1 MFKLKQILFFMVVL
15 LPLQSAAS
23 AAEMTTGEKS
33 ARIPADTHVS
43 AQEKHPGYRLS
54 RIPSIMVRGAF
65 GAITSPAEFIYTPK
79 AESKERP
86 RLWPVTAL
94 PRAVTN
100 VGYRLTSAIY
110 DIAFY
115 PFAAPFVD
123 ETPPLT
129 EKMGLS
135 ADVWE
140 TENEY

>member
-1 MFKLKQILFFMVVL
+1 MFKSKLILSFMVIL
-15 LPLQSAAS
+15 LLLQSAAS

-33 ARIPADTHVS
+33 ARIP
-43 AQEKHPGYRLS
+43 
-54 RIPSIMVRGAF
+54 SIMVRGAF
-65 GAITSPAEFIYTPK
+65 DAITSPAEFYYTPLH
-79 AESKERP
+79 ESKEHP
-86 RLWPVTAL
+86 KLWPITSLTRTA
-94 PRAVTN
+94 TN
-100 VGYRLTSAIY
+100 IFYRISSGVY

-140 TENEY
+140 NENEY